1 MSIKEASTGLTV
13 AEKFFGLIIILIG
26 ALVTYFTY
34 VSLEA
39 LSEMFGQFSGIFFV
53 SGFIL
58 VFIGVFLLL
67 AKAE

>member
-1 MSIKEASTGLTV
+1 MSIKEASTGLAI

-39 LSEMFGQFSGIFFV
+39 LSKMFGEFSGIFFV
-53 SGFIL
+53 SGLALIA
-58 VFIGVFLLL
+58 IGVLLLL